1 MATDFQTQ
9 CQIAH
14 VLLNMVAN
22 GERLTEAQE
31 TELRDFLYEAR
42 WKMEKGQPV
51 RNFELAGLPGLLDT
65 AYGWTID
72 VYGEIHGLVAGDMGY
87 EGSKVFLKDLVEEA
101 LTVAWQRQDFGYE
114 EKLGDFIR
122 ESVRVIQSSKAS
134 VEEPTTD

>member
-22 GERLTEAQE
+22 GDKLTETQE

-42 WKMEKGQPV
+42 WKMEKNQPV
-51 RNFELAGLPGLLDT
+51 ESLDLAGLPKLLDT

-72 VYGEIHGLVAGDMGY
+72 VYGEIHGLVAGDMGF

-101 LTVAWQRQDFGYE
+101 LSVDWKKGDYE
-114 EKLGDFIR
+114 SKLGEFIR
-122 ESVRVIQSSKAS
+122 ETVRVIQKAKI
-134 VEEPTTD
+134 PT